1 RAARSAA
8 APPRPQQRPGRARPP
23 GALGVA
29 LMNERHFAFW
39 PKGRPFTFPVPQT
52 NLALNLATSAARF
65 PNHPA
70 IVYYDTPIS
79 YARLWEQVEA
89 LAGYLV
95 NRAGVKRGDRVVLYM
110 QNAPQFV
117 IAYYAI
123 MRADAVVVPLNP
135 MLVAEELGIYL
146 EDSGATVAIVGQE
159 LAPRLA
165 DYAGKP
171 LTAIVVAAYNDALER
186 PTDIALPPAVA
197 APRAPL
203 PGPPFVAFAD
213 ALAAGERAG
222 PVTTGGDDMA
232 LLPYT
237 SGTTGRPKGCV
248 HTHATIQT
256 TAFATPM
263 WGAGLNPGRRVLS
276 VLPYFHVTGMTGD
289 MNATL
294 MCGSTIVMLTRWDP
308 ATTLL
313 LIERYQ
319 ATSMTAISTMVIDLL
334 AHPGYRREA
343 LASLM
348 HLSGGGAPLPAAVG
362 TELSERLGL
371 NYQEGYGLTETI
383 AMTHANPQDRTKLQ
397 CLGIPTFGVDSRV
410 IDPET
415 LRELGPNETG
425 EIITHGNQVM
435 KAYWR
440 QPEATSE
447 AFIELD
453 GKRFFR
459 TGDLGYVDD
468 EGYFFLVDRLKRMI
482 NVAGFKVW
490 PAEIET
496 KLFAHPAV
504 KEACVIATTDPRIGE
519 RVKALI
525 VKREGA
531 DVNAGEIVAW
541 AREHMAVYKAP
552 SVVEFVDALPRS
564 GSGKVQWRQLQEDE
578 QRRAAPAP
586 A

>member
-1 RAARSAA
+1 
-8 APPRPQQRPGRARPP
+8 
-23 GALGVA
+23 
-29 LMNERHFAFW
+29 MNERHFAVW

-52 NLALNLATSAARF
+52 NLAQNLATSAERF
-65 PNHPA
+65 PDHPA
-70 IVYYDTPIS
+70 IVYYDTQIS
-79 YARLWEQVEA
+79 YRRLWEQVEA

-95 NRAGVKRGDRVVLYM
+95 HRAGVRRGDRVLLYM

-117 IAYYAI
+117 VAYYAI

-146 EDSGATVAIVGQE
+146 EDSGATVAIAGQE

-165 DYAGKP
+165 GYVPAP
-171 LTAIVVAAYNDALER
+171 LQTVIVAAYSDALER
-186 PTDIALPPAVA
+186 PTDLALPPAVA
-197 APRAPL
+197 AARAPVSAA
-203 PGPPFVAFAD
+203 GFVAFAD
-213 ALAAGERAG
+213 ALGSGERPG
-222 PVTTGGDDMA
+222 PITTGGDDMA

-263 WGAGLNPGRRVLS
+263 WGAGLTPGRRILS

-308 ATTLL
+308 ATTLQ
-313 LIERYQ
+313 LIERYRC
-319 ATSMTAISTMVIDLL
+319 TSMTAISTMVVDLL

-343 LASLM
+343 LASLA

-362 TELSERLGL
+362 EELTDRLGL

-415 LRELGPNETG
+415 LREVGTGEIG

-435 KAYWR
+435 REYWR
-440 QPEATSE
+440 QPEATAE

-504 KEACVIATTDPRIGE
+504 KEACVIATIDPRIGE

-525 VKREGA
+525 VPRDGA
-531 DVNAGEIVAW
+531 SVTAEEIVAW
-541 AREHMAVYKAP
+541 SREHMAVYKAP
-552 SVVEFVDALPRS
+552 SVVEFVESLPRS
-564 GSGKVQWRQLQEDE
+564 GSGKVQWRALQEEE
-578 QRRAAPAP
+578 QRRSEAAPA
-586 A
+586 